1 MIHAVTALRRYR
13 DEVNAKPSAAVRG
26 HLVADGHEGLRDQ
39 MARLARFE
47 WVDGADADGDVV
59 ASIPVPGGAVQVLP
73 SDAFDAGEAQARIEK
88 KRADLSK
95 EIERAEQKLANDQFV
110 SKAPAAVVD
119 EERAQAGGVPR
130 GAGPARVMNFRQAEE
145 YLLSLELFGMR
156 FGLDRMHRLMTV
168 LGLPQRRFASIHVV
182 GSNGKSSTVRMSA
195 PRSWSAEGLRTGSYT
210 SPHLRSFRERIEVGE
225 EPVSE
230 ADFAAA
236 VTRAAQA
243 AELVNRTSEP
253 DDHVTQ
259 FEALTAASYHELAR
273 RGVEVAV
280 IEAGLGGRFD
290 ATNVIPSKVQ
300 VLTSVE
306 PGTHPL
312 ARPDPGGHR
321 PGEAGCC
328 ARPRDAGGGRA
339 AARGARHRS
348 AGGRGAAREACDG
361 GRGGARGAGQRA
373 PRAEDLP
380 LRAAGAFQRGNFSL
394 AAAGAEAFL
403 GRPLRGACIEGRCS
417 ETVVPGRLQA
427 VGERPL
433 TLFDGA
439 HNPSG
444 ATALAASLPEVFGS
458 RRPRVAVVGVLE
470 DKDAAGMLET
480 LLPHLDRVV
489 FTRPRNPR
497 SLSPATL
504 VSLAEK
510 LGAPPLEI
518 VAEPQAALERA
529 RELAGEDGVVL
540 ATGSIYLVADLVREA
555 ADARASTL

>member
-1 MIHAVTALRRYR
+1 MT
-13 DEVNAKPSAAVRG
+13 
-26 HLVADGHEGLRDQ
+26 
-39 MARLARFE
+39 FE
-47 WVDGADADGDVV
+47 
-59 ASIPVPGGAVQVLP
+59 
-73 SDAFDAGEAQARIEK
+73 
-88 KRADLSK
+88 
-95 EIERAEQKLANDQFV
+95 
-110 SKAPAAVVD
+110 
-119 EERAQAGGVPR
+119 
-130 GAGPARVMNFRQAEE
+130 QAEE

-182 GSNGKSSTVRMSA
+182 GSNGKSSTVRFCA
-195 PRSWSAEGLRTGSYT
+195 AILEQHGLRTGSYT

-225 EPVSE
+225 EPIGE

-243 AELVNRTSEP
+243 AELVNRTAEP

-259 FEALTAASYHELAR
+259 FEALTAAAYHELAR

-300 VLTSVE
+300 VLTSVSLE
-306 PGTHPL
+306 HTRWLGPTLTDIAREKLDVVRDHATLVVGPL
-312 ARPDPGGHR
+312 PHAAFAIAQQTAAEHHARLVAPLS
-321 PGEAGCC
+321 
-328 ARPRDAGGGRA
+328 AGGG
-339 AARGARHRS
+339 
-348 AGGRGAAREACDG
+348 
-361 GRGGARGAGQRA
+361 
-373 PRAEDLP
+373 PLRAETLP
-380 LRAAGAFQRGNFSL
+380 LRAAGRFQHGNFAL
-394 AAAGAEAFL
+394 AAAAAEAFL
-403 GRPLRGACIEGRCS
+403 GRALEERGLKEAAT
-417 ETVVPGRLQA
+417 ETVIPGRLEA

-444 ATALAASLPEVFGS
+444 AQALAASLPDVFGS

-489 FTRPRNPR
+489 FTRPANPR

-504 VSLAEK
+504 VTLAEK
-510 LGAPPLEI
+510 LNGPPVET
-518 VAEPQAALERA
+518 VAAPQAALARA
-529 RELAGEDGVVL
+529 RELAGPDGVVL
-540 ATGSIYLVADLVREA
+540 ATGSIYLIADLVREDQ
-555 ADARASTL
+555 DARASTL